1 MIINIDERHMYDS
14 KSEQSL
20 QKDVVKYLKTT
31 DLLFSCQGLEQML
44 DTDNKRINAKKLGY
58 KNGMPDII
66 IYTPNDT
73 YSGLAIELKSPN
85 GFGQMSKEQIEVLN
99 QLETESN
106 YYCCALNDFAE
117 VVQTITRY
125 IHNVL

>member
-14 KSEQSL
+14 KSEESL
-20 QKDVVKYLKTT
+20 QKDVVKYLKTS

-85 GFGQMSKEQIEVLN
+85 GFGQMSKQQIEVLN